1 MNLTLADVERCL
13 SGMAEEGHDKISIN
27 AVQTDSRTV
36 EKGDLFFCIQGEN
49 FDGHEFALQAA
60 KQGAAAI
67 ITSQMIEVDVP
78 TIMVRNTTDALGRVA
93 ACWRDM
99 CGTKLIAVTG
109 TAGKT
114 TVKEMLYA
122 VISQKFT
129 TAKNYR
135 NFNNQ
140 IGLPMSMFKASCEQE
155 IWIME
160 LGISQQG
167 DMEELAPIAC
177 PDIAV
182 ITNVG
187 PGHLEGLG
195 DEAGVALA
203 KTTLLKYLRQG
214 GSAIIGRDY
223 PLLWDASREL
233 VDSPIGFA
241 TFSQNNQKGAS
252 ARRES
257 ATQQSCGSD
266 CSDTSSIASF
276 LGASENKEGWGRFR
290 LQTPGGDGEL
300 EAPFCGQHYA
310 ENLACVAAVAHELGM
325 SREDVITGVQSLAPD
340 SQRFCCKLSGDVL
353 VIDDTYNANPLSMA
367 RSVETAAEMAGDRP
381 LVLVLGEMRELGAE
395 AVQRHEELGQLVK
408 EVAPAAFFYKGDH
421 CGDVIC
427 GLGDDAKVSSVTD
440 PDEFMKAW
448 RDMGLSGAV
457 VLVKGSRSL
466 KMEDY
471 ANALCKEL
479 GASGNGGIN

>member
-13 SGMAEEGHDKISIN
+13 SGMAEEGHDTITIN
-27 AVQTDSRTV
+27 SVQTDSRTV
-36 EKGDLFFCIQGEN
+36 SKGDLFFCIEGEN
-49 FDGHEFALQAA
+49 FDGHEFANQAV
-60 KQGAAAI
+60 KKGAAAI
-67 ITSQMIEVDVP
+67 ITSQRVEVDAP
-78 TIMVRNTTDALGRVA
+78 TIMVRDTTMALGKLA

-99 CGTKLIAVTG
+99 CGAKLIAVTG

-122 VISQKFT
+122 VVSRKFT

-140 IGLPMSMFKASCEQE
+140 IGLPMSMLKSSCDQE

-160 LGISQQG
+160 LGISVKG
-167 DMEELAPIAC
+167 DMEELAPIAS

-195 DEAGVALA
+195 NEAGVALA

-223 PLLWDASREL
+223 PLLWDAACGI
-233 VDSPIGFA
+233 VPSPIGF
-241 TFSQNNQKGAS
+241 S
-252 ARRES
+252 
-257 ATQQSCGSD
+257 SD
-266 CSDTSSIASF
+266 TTSNTSSIASF
-276 LGASENKEGWGRFR
+276 LGGSEAREGWGRFR
-290 LQTPGGDGEL
+290 LQTSEGDGEFD
-300 EAPFCGQHYA
+300 APFCGAHYA
-310 ENLACVAAVAHELGM
+310 ENLACVAAVAKELGI
-325 SREDVITGVQSLAPD
+325 SREDVIEGVQSIAAD
-340 SQRFCCKLSGDVL
+340 SQRFCCKISGDAL

-367 RSVETAAEMAGDRP
+367 RSIQTAAEMAGDRP
-381 LVLVLGEMRELGAE
+381 LVLVLGDMRELGDE

-408 EVAPAAFFYKGDH
+408 DIAPAAVFYKGDH

-427 GLGDDAKVSSVTD
+427 GLQGGPKPVRVTGADD
-440 PDEFMKAW
+440 FLKAW
-448 RDMGLSGAV
+448 RDMGMTGAV

-466 KMEDY
+466 QMETI

-479 GASGNGGIN
+479 GSGNGGNS

>member
-13 SGMAEEGHDKISIN
+13 SGMAEEGHDTVTIN

-49 FDGHEFALQAA
+49 FDGHEFAEQAA
-60 KQGAAAI
+60 KKGAAAI
-67 ITSQMIEVDVP
+67 ITSQMITVDVP
-78 TIMVRNTTDALGRVA
+78 TIMVRDTTEALGRVA

-99 CGTKLIAVTG
+99 CGAKLIAVTG

-122 VISQKFT
+122 VVSQKFT

-140 IGLPMSMFKASCEQE
+140 IGLPMSMLKSSCEQE
-155 IWIME
+155 VWIME
-160 LGISQQG
+160 LGISKHG
-167 DMEELAPIAC
+167 DMEELARIAC
-177 PDIAV
+177 PDIAI

-195 DEAGVALA
+195 DVAGVALA

-223 PLLWDASREL
+223 PLLWDAAREL
-233 VDSPIGFA
+233 VDAPIGF
-241 TFSQNNQKGAS
+241 S
-252 ARRES
+252 AKEI
-257 ATQQSCGSD
+257 
-266 CSDTSSIASF
+266 SDTSSIASF
-276 LGASENKEGWGRFR
+276 LGVSEDREGWGRFR
-290 LQTPGGDGEL
+290 LQTPEGDGEL
-300 EAPFCGQHYA
+300 EAPFCGEHYA
-310 ENLACVAAVAHELGM
+310 ENLACVAAVAFELGM
-325 SREDVITGVQSLAPD
+325 NRDDVVTGIQSLAAD
-340 SQRFCCKLSGDVL
+340 SQRFCCKLSADAL

-367 RSVETAAEMAGDRP
+367 RSIETAAEMAGDRP
-381 LVLVLGEMRELGAE
+381 LVLVLGDMRELGAE

-408 EVAPAAFFYKGDH
+408 DIAPAAFFYRGDH

-427 GLGDDAKVSSVTD
+427 GWGEDAKVNSVTG
-440 PDEFMKAW
+440 PDDFMKAW
-448 RDMGLSGAV
+448 RNMGLSGAV

-466 KMEDY
+466 RMEEY

-479 GASGNGGIN
+479 GSGNRGNA

>member
-1 MNLTLADVERCL
+1 
-13 SGMAEEGHDKISIN
+13 MAEEGHDNVVIKS
-27 AVQTDSRTV
+27 VQTDSRTV
-36 EKGDLFFCIQGEN
+36 ETGDLFFCIQGEN
-49 FDGHEFALQAA
+49 FDGHEFAEQAA
-60 KQGAAAI
+60 KKGAAAI
-67 ITSQMIEVDVP
+67 ITSQMIQVDVP
-78 TIMVRNTTDALGRVA
+78 TIMVRNTTEALGRVA

-99 CGTKLIAVTG
+99 CGAKLIAVTG

-114 TVKEMLYA
+114 TVKEMLYT
-122 VISQKFT
+122 VLSQKFT

-140 IGLPMSMFKASCEQE
+140 IGLPMSMLKASCEQE
-155 IWIME
+155 LWIME

-195 DEAGVALA
+195 DVAGVAHA

-223 PLLWDASREL
+223 PLLWDAAREL
-233 VDSPIGFA
+233 VDAPIGF
-241 TFSQNNQKGAS
+241 S
-252 ARRES
+252 AK
-257 ATQQSCGSD
+257 D
-266 CSDTSSIASF
+266 ISDTSSIASF
-276 LGASENKEGWGRFR
+276 LGASENREGWGRFR
-290 LQTPGGDGEL
+290 LQSPGGDGEI
-300 EAPFCGQHYA
+300 EAPFCGEHYA

-325 SREDVITGVQSLAPD
+325 SREDVITGVQSLAAD
-340 SQRFCCKLSGDVL
+340 SQRFCCKLSGDAL

-367 RSVETAAEMAGDRP
+367 RSVETAAQMAGDRP
-381 LVLVLGEMRELGAE
+381 LVLVLGDMRELGAE
-395 AVQRHEELGQLVK
+395 AVLRHEELGQLVK
-408 EVAPAAFFYKGDH
+408 DIAPAAFFYKGDH

-427 GLGDDAKVSSVTD
+427 GLGDDAKVNGVTN
-440 PDEFMKAW
+440 PDDFMKAW
-448 RDMGLSGAV
+448 RDMGLAGAV

-466 KMEDY
+466 KMEEY

-479 GASGNGGIN
+479 GSGNGGTR